1 MKSNVAVFAQT
12 PKTAAVTL
20 ATAVAMTGVG
30 SIADTSNSVN
40 GATLLMTAG
49 AEGAILTKIQMLPRS
64 TISATTGFLFLRR
77 AGAASSERMLF
88 DSVLLPAVSV
98 SASTNATKTAFSGVS
113 ESTPMRLAAGDE
125 LHVGISVA
133 ASTGITAY
141 AEYTDF

>member
-12 PKTAAVTL
+12 PKTADAVV

-30 SIADTSNSVN
+30 SIADTSNTVN
-40 GATLLMTAG
+40 GTFLLLTAG
-49 AEGAILTKIQMLPRS
+49 SEGAIVTKIHMIARS

-77 AGAASSERMLF
+77 AATSSGNRVLI
-88 DSVLLPAVSV
+88 DTVLLQAVSV
-98 SASTNATKTAFSGVS
+98 TATTNATKTAFSGIT
-113 ESTPMRLAAGDE
+113 EAAPLRLAAGDE
-125 LHVGISVA
+125 LYVGISVN